1 MKKARILAILLCAFG
16 INRPF
21 VTAQVKNSD
30 PPANQREVAFT
41 IDDLPIAGDPHVV
54 KEISDVKEIEAVTRK
69 LLSSLVAHRVPS
81 IGFVNERKLYV
92 KGETDARINILRM
105 WLDAGMTLGNHT
117 YSHADFSS
125 TPLQEYMD
133 EVIRGEVVTRQLMRE
148 KGFSKLYFRYPYN
161 HTGITKEAKEAF
173 QAFLKSRGYEIAPFT
188 VEHDDYI
195 FADVYREAKRKKD
208 GASARRIMAA
218 YLDYLDTKFEYY
230 EGRSRMLLGREVKQI
245 FLIHVNELN
254 ADGMGGMAQRLKK
267 RGYTFITLDQALQD
281 KAYQIKDDYTGRAGI
296 SWLHR
301 WMLSLGKELDYRD
314 DPDPP
319 KFIMEL
325 YRAK

>member
-1 MKKARILAILLCAFG
+1 MKKARLLAILLCAFG
-16 INRPF
+16 INCPF

-54 KEISDVKEIEAVTRK
+54 KEINDVKEIEAVTRK

-148 KGFSKLYFRYPYN
+148 RGFSKLYFRYPYN

-281 KAYQIKDDYTGRAGI
+281 KAYQIRDDYTGRAGI

-325 YRAK
+325 YRAE

>member
-1 MKKARILAILLCAFG
+1 MKKPWLLAILLYAFC
-16 INRPF
+16 INHPF
-21 VTAQVKNSD
+21 VTAQVKNSA
-30 PPANQREVAFT
+30 PPANHREVAFT
-41 IDDLPIAGDPHVV
+41 IDDLPIAGDPNVV
-54 KEISDVKEIEAVTRK
+54 KEINDVKEIEAVTRK

-117 YSHADFSS
+117 YSHADFNS
-125 TPLQEYMD
+125 TPLQEYTD
-133 EVIRGEVVTRQLMRE
+133 EVIRGEVVTRWLMRE
-148 KGFSKLYFRYPYN
+148 RGLNKLYFRYPYN

-173 QAFLKSRGYEIAPFT
+173 QVFLKSRGYEIAPFT
-188 VEHDDYI
+188 IEHEDYI
-195 FADVYREAKRKKD
+195 FADVYRKARQKKD
-208 GASARRIMAA
+208 EALARRIRAA
-218 YLDYLDTKFEYY
+218 YLDYLDTKFDYY

-254 ADGMGGMAQRLKK
+254 ADGMDEMAQRLKK
-267 RGYTFITLDQALQD
+267 RGYSFITLDQALQD
-281 KAYQIKDDYTGRAGI
+281 KAYQIKDDYIGRAGI

-301 WMLSLGKELDYRD
+301 WMLSLGKKLDYRD

-319 KFIMEL
+319 QFIMEL
-325 YRAK
+325 YRAE